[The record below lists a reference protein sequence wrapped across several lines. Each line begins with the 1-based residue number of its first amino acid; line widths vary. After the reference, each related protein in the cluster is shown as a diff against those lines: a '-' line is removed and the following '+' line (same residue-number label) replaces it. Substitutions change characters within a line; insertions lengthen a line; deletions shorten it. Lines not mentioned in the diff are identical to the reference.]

1 MLIVLFNDSIQLGI
15 IIFLRMNEKT
25 TVLGMLRVYLKQMK
39 QIGRQDVKRVI
50 YILVWISCLHN
61 IYIYIYF
68 IIYIYIFHIYI
79 YIWKS
84 FTAHFIIYGGQNP
97 FSFFASSYYFLHL
110 CYDFLVILFGQRNI
124 TNYNTVGWCALVQ
137 KWNMSYDE
145 TEENIWVH
153 CKVKFRYL

>member
-61 IYIYIYF
+61 IYIYIYIF
-68 IIYIYIFHIYI
+68 HYIYIYISYIYI
-79 YIWKS
+79 Y
-84 FTAHFIIYGGQNP
+84 
-97 FSFFASSYYFLHL
+97 
-110 CYDFLVILFGQRNI
+110 
-124 TNYNTVGWCALVQ
+124 
-137 KWNMSYDE
+137 
-145 TEENIWVH
+145 ENHSQPIS
-153 CKVKFRYL
+153 